1 MYFVVRDSI
10 VQDWPLGEFED
21 VLNEFIEKRGDINRI
36 EENETLLMTAILANR
51 SYMVSRILDVDELDI
66 NVQVG
71 DHTTLTLAISDSTID
86 RDIVKMILERED
98 LDVNKPTVFPPLS
111 RAIEAGRS
119 YTVKL
124 MLDKPNIDIRMENT
138 PPENRPLN
146 VMKRSG
152 DNNALIF
159 TYLLNKGV
167 EIDFQGDF
175 EKQLLL
181 YFLVR
186 NSDDKQK
193 INQILSRPDVDVNT
207 NFGGKKLIM
216 IAIRFRNEKLLEAL
230 LEHPKTDPNVIL
242 NQEGQVPL
250 MYLEGFSIQEL
261 NFDHKKV
268 KLLLENPKTEVDAV
282 DSKGRT
288 SIISYIMYLKEEDNS
303 SLKDSIFNIV
313 KAGGD
318 PTIPDHKGFTIEHYG
333 ENIPNIIAQIIET
346 HTKIKNEK

>member
-10 VQDWPLGEFED
+10 IQDWPLGEFED
-21 VLNEFIEKRGDINRI
+21 VLNEFVQKGGDINRI

-51 SYMVSRILDVDELDI
+51 SYMVSRILDVDGLDI

-71 DHTTLTLAISDSTID
+71 DHTALTLAMSDSTVD

-111 RAIEAGRS
+111 RAVESIYS
-119 YTVKL
+119 YTVKII
-124 MLDKPNIDIRMENT
+124 LDKPNIDIRMENT
-138 PPENRPLN
+138 PPENRPFN
-146 VMKRSG
+146 VMKRTG
-152 DNNALIF
+152 NNDASIF

-167 EIDFQGDF
+167 EIDFRGDF
-175 EKQLLL
+175 EKKLLL
-181 YFLVR
+181 NFLVN
-186 NSDDKQK
+186 NSDNKQK
-193 INQILSRPDVDVNT
+193 INQILSRPDVDVNA
-207 NFGGKKLIM
+207 NFGGRKLLM
-216 IAIRFRNEKLLEAL
+216 MAIKTRNEKLLKTL

-250 MYLEGFSIQEL
+250 MYLEGFSIYQL

-268 KLLLENPKTEVDAV
+268 QLLLDNPKTEVDAV

-288 SIISYIMYLKEEDNS
+288 SIISYMMYFNEEDDA
-303 SLKDSIFNIV
+303 SLKDSLFNIV

-318 PTIPDHKGFTIEHYG
+318 PTIPDNNGQTLEKYRTLGMEFLVE
-333 ENIPNIIAQIIET
+333 QIMEL
-346 HTKIKNEK
+346 HSQNKK

>member
-10 VQDWPLGEFED
+10 IQDWPLGEFED

-51 SYMVSRILDVDELDI
+51 SYMISRILDIDGLDI

-71 DHTTLTLAISDSTID
+71 DHTALTLAISDSTID

-111 RAIEAGRS
+111 RAIEADRS

-124 MLDKPNIDIRMENT
+124 ILDKPNIDIRMENT
-138 PPENRPLN
+138 PPENRPFN
-146 VMKRSG
+146 VMKRLGINTVSTF
-152 DNNALIF
+152 A
-159 TYLLNKGV
+159 YLLNKGV
-167 EIDFQGDF
+167 EIDFRGDF
-175 EKQLLL
+175 EKKLLL
-181 YFLVR
+181 DFLVS
-186 NSDDKQK
+186 NINDNQK
-193 INQILSRPDVDVNT
+193 INQILSRPDVDVNA
-207 NFGGKKLIM
+207 NFGGKKLLM
-216 IAIRFRNEKLLEAL
+216 VAIRFRNEKFLKVL

-250 MYLEGFSIQEL
+250 MYLEGFSLYQL

-288 SIISYIMYLKEEDNS
+288 SIISYMMYFNEEDSS
-303 SLKDSIFNIV
+303 SLKDSLFNIV

-318 PTIPDHKGFTIEHYG
+318 PTIPDNNGQTL
-333 ENIPNIIAQIIET
+333 ENYRTPGMEFLVEQIMEL
-346 HTKIKNEK
+346 HSQNKK